1 MTPEVEATLRR
12 EMLARLEGASSTAK
26 PGRRIDRFRGCLM
39 GGAIGDALG
48 APVEF
53 MSRDQILKSFGP
65 EGITDFA
72 TAYGQLGA
80 VTDDTQMSLF
90 TGEGLLRAFVRTELR
105 GIGPVYAPV
114 VDYAYAR
121 WLITQGE
128 APGFGPATI
137 TQRSG
142 WLAAHS
148 ALFSRRAPGATCLS
162 SLRERDRA
170 GVPAQNNSK
179 GCGGVMRV
187 APVGLFCAA
196 QTDEYGPERDAR
208 TFQLGCELA
217 GLTHGHV
224 TGQLPAGYLAV
235 LIAVLAAAGSWED
248 ATDRAWTQL
257 VRAPLHEETSQL
269 VGRAL
274 QGAGS
279 QGGSWEFLASLGEG
293 WIAEEALAMSLYC
306 AASGMHTDIQI
317 DDAVEAALLLA
328 VNHDGD
334 SDSTGSITGNILGAI
349 VGEGGL
355 PSRWRAAVE
364 LGPVVQELAED
375 LATWPVWQVGGYD
388 DSEESSYWS
397 SRSPGG

>member
-1 MTPEVEATLRR
+1 
-12 EMLARLEGASSTAK
+12 MLARLEGASSTAK
-26 PGRRIDRFRGCLM
+26 CDRRIDRFKGCLI

-53 MSRDQILKSFGP
+53 MSHNQILKSFGP

-72 TAYGQLGA
+72 PAYGRLGA
-80 VTDDTQMSLF
+80 ITDDTQMSLF
-90 TGEGLLRAFVRTELR
+90 TGEGLLRAFVRTQLR

-128 APGFGPATI
+128 APGFGLATM

-162 SLRERDRA
+162 SLREKDRA
-170 GVPAQNNSK
+170 GLPAQNDSK

-196 QTDEYGPERDAR
+196 KTDECGPERDAQ
-208 TFQLGCELA
+208 TFQLGFELA

-235 LIAVLAAAGSWED
+235 LIAVLTAAGSWED
-248 ATDRAWTQL
+248 ATARAWTQL
-257 VRAPLHEETSQL
+257 VRAPLHEDTSRL

-274 QGAGS
+274 QGAGGKPS
-279 QGGSWEFLASLGEG
+279 SWEFLASLGEG

-306 AASGMHTDIQI
+306 SASAMHTESLRE
-317 DDAVEAALLLA
+317 DAVEAALLLA
-328 VNHDGD
+328 ANHDGD
-334 SDSTGSITGNILGAI
+334 SDSTGSLTGNILGAI

-364 LGPVVQELAED
+364 LRPVVQELAED
-375 LATWPVWQVGGYD
+375 LATWPLWQVGGYD
-388 DSEESSYWS
+388 DSEESSYWA
-397 SRSPGG
+397 SRYPGA